1 MKSLIFTLLVLP
13 LTIFTSFGAEK
24 EVKADIKQ
32 VTLYPDRAQ
41 VSSESALSL
50 QTGETVLK
58 FRGLSPY
65 ILRETIQVSGEGGY
79 TIMSV
84 SHSNNYLSTLTDSP
98 EVKDIKTKVEAL
110 IVKIEDEK
118 TAIAVLAERENFLVA
133 NRLVTGND
141 AALTAEQYKA
151 LLELYSSNIDLIRN
165 TILKKSRL
173 IKEYEKQLQDMNNQ
187 LEQSMG
193 QRRLPTGEISV
204 TVSSTKPVAGK
215 ISLSY
220 IVTNAGWT
228 PSYDIRVADI
238 ESPITLVY
246 IANVIQSTGNDWK
259 GVKLSFTNAN
269 PSQSGVIPVLYPWH
283 LNFMQ
288 PMMDVALRGRA
299 AGIAVSEAKKAEVS
313 EIAMLEDIAY
323 AVAPTVSISTGAT
336 TFSFDVTVPSDI
348 PSDGQ
353 IKTIEIGRT
362 TTAASFVY
370 ESVPKLEPKAFLTG
384 RIEKWEDLNIIGGDA
399 NLYFEDTFVGQSYL
413 SPAQFGDTMKISLGS
428 DKGITIKRDR
438 QTELTSKRMIGSNK
452 IETRSFKITVRNGKR
467 DPVTLRINDQI
478 PVSSNS
484 EITVEPTQLSGGR
497 LDPVT
502 GMVIWEFTLDSQ
514 QSREFILTYTVKYPK
529 DKVVILE

>member
-1 MKSLIFTLLVLP
+1 
-13 LTIFTSFGAEK
+13 
-24 EVKADIKQ
+24 
-32 VTLYPDRAQ
+32 
-41 VSSESALSL
+41 
-50 QTGETVLK
+50 
-58 FRGLSPY
+58 
-65 ILRETIQVSGEGGY
+65 
-79 TIMSV
+79 MSV

-110 IVKIEDEK
+110 IIKIEDEK
-118 TAIAVLAERENFLVA
+118 TAIAVLAEKENFLVA

-173 IKEYEKQLQDMNNQ
+173 IKEYEKQLQDLNNQ

-193 QRRLPTGEISV
+193 QRRLPTGEVSV
-204 TVSSTKPVAGK
+204 TVSSTKPVTGK

-220 IVTNAGWT
+220 IVTNAGWN

-238 ESPITLVY
+238 KSPITLVY
-246 IANVIQSTGNDWK
+246 MANVYQSTGNDWK

-288 PMMDVALRGRA
+288 PMMDEVIRIRGVSSRPA
-299 AGIAVSEAKKAEVS
+299 AEAKKAEVS
-313 EIAMLEDIAY
+313 DLAEEAVAY
-323 AVAPTVSISTGAT
+323 ASAVAPTVSISTGAT
-336 TFSFDVTVPSDI
+336 TISFDVTVPSDI

-353 IKTIEIGRT
+353 MKTIEIGRT

-452 IETRSFKITVRNGKR
+452 IETRSFKITVRNGKK